1 MDIELNTKDTCR
13 FINKGSKEDNTNIV
27 QLITQ
32 QCFEKLEVTKNN
44 ILKVQE
50 EQKDTY
56 DKKHA
61 LAAKCIVAWSK
72 SYKEG
77 YDMKERSWW
86 KDGYSFCLTMHM
98 LLLNICLGKGIYSL
112 QGTIDPSQ
120 IIRKLVEHTLN
131 TKITVYLIMLMCLR

>member
-61 LAAKCIVAWSK
+61 LAAKCIVGAK
-72 SYKEG
+72 VIKK
-77 YDMKERSWW
+77 DM
-86 KDGYSFCLTMHM
+86 T
-98 LLLNICLGKGIYSL
+98 
-112 QGTIDPSQ
+112 
-120 IIRKLVEHTLN
+120 
-131 TKITVYLIMLMCLR
+131 